1 MIQDREFFETLVQ
14 NGSDAIVSINEDSQ
28 IVFAN
33 DSVER
38 VFGYTPEEVE
48 GAPLTTVM
56 PERFEDAHFDAL
68 DAYLETGDRKLDWND
83 IQLPAIH
90 KDGHE
95 IQLSITFEEHE
106 LRDERYFSGIMRD
119 VTERVEHERQ
129 LERQNEQL
137 EKFAS
142 IVSHD
147 LRDPLNTAQATL
159 ALAKAEH
166 GESEYLDEL
175 EEIHGRMD
183 ALIEDVLELTKQGKT
198 VGEPEPVEFAGVVD
212 DAWNTAGDEGATL
225 RVEDGLGVVKA
236 DHERLR
242 TLLENLFGNA
252 IRHAG
257 ETPTVEVGT
266 LPDGTGF
273 YVEDDGPGIPEDE
286 REDVFDYGYTT
297 EDDGTGFGLNI
308 VETIADAHGWEPT
321 ITEGTDGGARFEFSG
336 VGR

>member
-1 MIQDREFFETLVQ
+1 MIEDREFFETLVQ
-14 NGSDAIVSINEDSQ
+14 NGSDAIVSINEESE

-56 PERFEDAHFDAL
+56 PDRFEDAHFEAIR
-68 DAYLETGDRKLDWND
+68 AYIETGERNLDWND
-83 IQLPAIH
+83 IQLPAVH

-95 IQLSITFEEHE
+95 VQLSITFEEHKFG
-106 LRDERYFSGIMRD
+106 DERYFSGIMRD
-119 VTERVEHERQ
+119 VTERVERERQ

-159 ALAKAEH
+159 TLAEAEH
-166 GESEYLDEL
+166 GESEYLEEL
-175 EEIHGRMD
+175 EEIHDRME
-183 ALIEDVLELTKQGKT
+183 ALIEDVLELTKQGQA
-198 VGEPEPVEFAGVVD
+198 VGEAEPVELAAVID
-212 DAWNTAGDEGATL
+212 DAWGTAGGPSATL
-225 RVEDGLGVVKA
+225 HVEDGLGEVRA

-242 TLLENLFGNA
+242 TLFENLFGNA

-257 ETPTVEVGT
+257 EEPAVTVGA
-266 LPDGTGF
+266 LPDGF

-297 EDDGTGFGLNI
+297 ETDGTGFGLNI
-308 VETIADAHGWEPT
+308 VKTIADAHGWNPSVTAAEN
-321 ITEGTDGGARFEFSG
+321 GGARFEFSE
-336 VGR
+336 VGK